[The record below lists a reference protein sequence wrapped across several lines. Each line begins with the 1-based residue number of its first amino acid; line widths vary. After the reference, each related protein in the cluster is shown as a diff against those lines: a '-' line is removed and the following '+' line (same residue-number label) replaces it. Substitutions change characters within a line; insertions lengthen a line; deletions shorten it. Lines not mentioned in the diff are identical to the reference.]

1 MAYSDFTLETLQNTF
16 QLEKIETTDIFSGIE
31 PVPPSDELTKELAK
45 KVPLAMAIR
54 TEKARSELIVAG
66 ILVELRERF
75 ERRISFFSGID
86 FSVDPESGLTG
97 VCDFLVS
104 LSSNQYLLET
114 PVVVIVEAKNADPVM
129 GLGQCVAE
137 MIAAQRFNAE
147 KGNDIQRVYGAT
159 TTGTEWIFLKLEGQK
174 LHIDMGVYQIRQC
187 GEILGIL
194 SSMVDQKA

>member
-16 QLEKIETTDIFSGIE
+16 QLEKIETTDVFSGIE

-54 TEKARSELIVAG
+54 TEKARSELIVAN

-174 LHIDMGVYQIRQC
+174 LNIDMGVYHVRQC